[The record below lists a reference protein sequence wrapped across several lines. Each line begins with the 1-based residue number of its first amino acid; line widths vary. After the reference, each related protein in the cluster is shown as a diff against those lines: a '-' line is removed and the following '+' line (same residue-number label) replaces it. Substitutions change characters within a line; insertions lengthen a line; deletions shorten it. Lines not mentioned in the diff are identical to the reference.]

1 MPKIEDPLD
10 TVIEILDNPD
20 AEHKKE
26 MYPYVPPQVQA
37 ADEIETETTL
47 VDDEFTDLNTKYDE
61 INDIAT
67 TQKKQQK
74 VTDLVDDIIDE
85 SKPFQNLGTE
95 DIWIKD
101 DIHHKN
107 DSKETIEISKNI
119 LKDINK
125 NDPFLYFDVPTEQ
138 TIHDVFD
145 GADLTDDEVTIEDVT
160 DNEAVSDD
168 DLSTDKY
175 TEKISVVPAVV
186 QWDPKK
192 QLFQQILGPEHI
204 FPQIIVVQFEQQT
217 K

>member
-10 TVIEILDNPD
+10 TVIEILDDPD

-26 MYPYVPPQVQA
+26 MYPYVPPQIQT

-61 INDIAT
+61 INDVAT
-67 TQKKQQK
+67 TQMKQQK
-74 VTDLVDDIIDE
+74 VTDLVDDVIDE

-95 DIWIKD
+95 DIWIED
-101 DIHHKN
+101 DILDKN

-168 DLSTDKY
+168 DLSMDKY
-175 TEKISVVPAVV
+175 TEKFSVVPAVV
-186 QWDPKK
+186 QWDSKK
-192 QLFQQILGPEHI
+192 QLFQQILGLEHI
-204 FPQIIVVQFEQQT
+204 FPQIIVVQLEQQT

>member
-10 TVIEILDNPD
+10 TVIEILDDPD

-47 VDDEFTDLNTKYDE
+47 VDDEFTDLNTKYEE
-61 INDIAT
+61 INDVAT

-95 DIWIKD
+95 DIWIED
-101 DIHHKN
+101 DILDKN

-175 TEKISVVPAVV
+175 TEKNSVVPAVV

-192 QLFQQILGPEHI
+192 QLFQQILGLEHI
-204 FPQIIVVQFEQQT
+204 FPQIIVVQLEQQT

>member
-61 INDIAT
+61 INDVAT

-95 DIWIKD
+95 DIWIED
-101 DIHHKN
+101 DILDKN

-125 NDPFLYFDVPTEQ
+125 NAPFLYFNVPTEQ
-138 TIHDVFD
+138 TISDVFD

-192 QLFQQILGPEHI
+192 QLFQQILGLEHI
-204 FPQIIVVQFEQQT
+204 FPQIIVVQLEQQT

>member
-61 INDIAT
+61 INDVVT
-67 TQKKQQK
+67 TQKKQQR

-95 DIWIKD
+95 DILIKD
-101 DIHHKN
+101 DIHDKN

-138 TIHDVFD
+138 TIYDV
-145 GADLTDDEVTIEDVT
+145 L
-160 DNEAVSDD
+160 
-168 DLSTDKY
+168 
-175 TEKISVVPAVV
+175 VV
-186 QWDPKK
+186 
-192 QLFQQILGPEHI
+192 LI
-204 FPQIIVVQFEQQT
+204 
-217 K
+217 